1 MLQLR
6 CLFWISEIVVVL
18 LVIIP
23 IARFLLYQ
31 WSLRELEF
39 VNRFSQG
46 SLDVYLARFYART
59 EATKELSDIQLFGWS
74 YRRLVGRHLYYTPTA
89 MLMVIVALLGGLVI
103 MTAIRAGYENYV
115 DFYAKNAAVVTS
127 LSHLS
132 LGDLDKVVFPFPDI
146 VLSAQALA
154 AISGAYLY
162 VVGVVIQGFRNKTL
176 TSSDILWCSFRM
188 VIAVPMAV
196 SLSGLANSS
205 LGPFIAFALGAF
217 PIEALS
223 RLLRRLM
230 TKTLGEADEQNSDQ
244 LVHLAGASPQISA
257 VLAGEGIGAIQQLA
271 SIDPVALSVR
281 TGLPFDFILDLV
293 AQAQAWR
300 YLGPATEALGKL
312 GLGSAMSIRR
322 LVDRLARK
330 PPDEEAKAVL
340 TASAK
345 LLQLDET
352 VVKTMFNEL
361 AADPYTGFLVGV
373 AAAPGRSSCASSTL
387 AVDTDAG
394 VAEPTVL
401 RMSSGHNLREA

>member
-46 SLDVYLARFYART
+46 SLDEYLTRFYART
-59 EATKELSDIQLFGWS
+59 EATKELSDIQLFEWS

-103 MTAIRAGYENYV
+103 MTAIRAGYENYI
-115 DFYAKNAAVVTS
+115 DFYAKNVAVMTS

-132 LGDLDKVVFPFPDI
+132 LSDLDKVVFPFPDI

-196 SLSGLANSS
+196 SLSGLASSS

-271 SIDPVALSVR
+271 SVDPVALSVR

-300 YLGPATEALGKL
+300 YLGAATEALGKL
-312 GLGSAMSIRR
+312 GLGSAMPIRR
-322 LVDRLARK
+322 LMDRLARK
-330 PPDEEAKAVL
+330 PSDEEAKAVL

-352 VVKTMFNEL
+352 VVKTMFTEL
-361 AADPYTGFLVGV
+361 ASDPYTGFLVSV
-373 AAAPGRSSCASSTL
+373 AAAPGQSSCASSTL
-387 AVDTDAG
+387 TVDTDAG
-394 VAEPTVL
+394 VAEPAVL
-401 RMSSGHNLREA
+401 SMSSGRNLREA

>member
-59 EATKELSDIQLFGWS
+59 EATKELSDIQLFEWS

-115 DFYAKNAAVVTS
+115 DFYAKNAAVMTS
-127 LSHLS
+127 LSHLP
-132 LGDLDKVVFPFPDI
+132 LGELDKVVFPFPDI

-244 LVHLAGASPQISA
+244 LVHLAGATPQISA

-361 AADPYTGFLVGV
+361 ATDPYTGFLLSV